1 MHGEKPIA
9 VCRITVVALVL
20 LLVLSSS
27 GVAFASMGSSH
38 QSATTEYNPGAC
50 SLPDLSFV
58 HFDGSIGDD
67 SSSRSDLSE
76 QSDTI
81 RKATSDLFEQLSD
94 SHSGVTLPLW
104 AVLLRYSRYDD
115 SDPLENDVRQQIYGL
130 IERSPGTYI
139 SEVSEEVDA
148 SRSTVRYHV
157 RILEE
162 ERLIV
167 SEAVRGKHRFYLVGS
182 DDPQLAA
189 ALNDDATAR
198 VLNAIARLEPVT
210 VSTLADELDRSP
222 GTVSYHLDRL
232 TDDGLLERERE
243 GNAVVTRLANE
254 VLSEMLSQDRDTT
267 VTPAKAD

>member
-1 MHGEKPIA
+1 MHGEKLTA
-9 VCRITVVALVL
+9 VSRITVVALVI
-20 LLVLSSS
+20 LVVISS
-27 GVAFASMGSSH
+27 GGIASASMASPH

-50 SLPDLSFV
+50 PLPDLDFAHALDFAQS
-58 HFDGSIGDD
+58 DD
-67 SSSRSDLSE
+67 PGANGDLSE
-76 QSDTI
+76 HSQVVASMTDTLI
-81 RKATSDLFEQLSD
+81 DTLS
-94 SHSGVTLPLW
+94 SSGNGVALPVG
-104 AVLLRYSRYDD
+104 AVLFRYSRYDN
-115 SDPLENDVRQQIYGL
+115 SDPLENDVRQQIFDV

-167 SEAVRGKHRFYLVGS
+167 GEAVRGKHRFYPVGS

-198 VLNAIARLEPVT
+198 VLDAIARLETAT

-232 TDDGLLERERE
+232 TDDGLLERERK
-243 GNAVVTRLANE
+243 GNTVVTRLANE
-254 VLSEMLSQDRDTT
+254 VIGEVLNRDPTLS
-267 VTPAKAD
+267 PAKAD